1 MKAKFSFGKFLL
13 AGAFLNLSALPL
25 HAAEQTYQIQIGGVT
40 CVSCVP
46 RAEAEFKKM
55 DGVKSIKTDVR
66 KGEVSICT
74 DGSITLSEEQ
84 LNAIFRQR
92 GFAFKSMNL
101 KEGCA

>member
-1 MKAKFSFGKFLL
+1 MTTKPSVWM
-13 AGAFLNLSALPL
+13 AGVVLSLSSL
-25 HAAEQTYQIQIGGVT
+25 SLQAADQTYEIQIGGVT

-55 DGVKSIKTDVR
+55 DGVKSIQTDAR

-74 DGSITLSEEQ
+74 DGSISFTEDQ
-84 LNAIFRQR
+84 LNGIFRQR

>member
-1 MKAKFSFGKFLL
+1 MTTKPNAWI
-13 AGAFLNLSALPL
+13 AGIVLSLSSL
-25 HAAEQTYQIQIGGVT
+25 SMQAAEQTYEIQIGGVT

-74 DGSITLSEEQ
+74 DGSIQFTEEQ
-84 LNAIFRQR
+84 LNTIFRQR
-92 GFAFKSMNL
+92 GFAFKSMTT
-101 KEGCA
+101 KEGCV